1 MSLSSSTSAPGE
13 PVTGGARE
21 ERILRARGDLNGR
34 DGILDV
40 VRIGRSASLSEGNE
54 GEGKRR

>member
-1 MSLSSSTSAPGE
+1 MSLSSTASTPGE

-34 DGILDV
+34 DGILDME
-40 VRIGRSASLSEGNE
+40 RIERSASLSECNE
-54 GEGKRR
+54 GEGKPR